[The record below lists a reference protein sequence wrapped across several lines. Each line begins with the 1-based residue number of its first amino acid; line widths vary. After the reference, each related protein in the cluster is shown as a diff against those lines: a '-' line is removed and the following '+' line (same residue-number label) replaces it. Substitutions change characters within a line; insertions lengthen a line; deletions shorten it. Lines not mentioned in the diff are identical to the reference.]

1 MKNVEILI
9 NLVNIGIFNINPYG
23 KIKVLA
29 VEVQNM
35 DNVIWGNIILS
46 IILGAA
52 AIYLRNNIM
61 YLSLLI
67 AAIILI
73 KVFLFLSFN
82 KAINFLHDNFA
93 QIAKGQLNVNIKKST
108 VNSVNQVG
116 EKINEYLEK
125 IRKLVGEYINTS
137 EITDKEAGYMKSQ
150 AESLRI
156 TASEIATTTQN
167 IAEAVNSQAEST
179 GEVSNNMEIFSQD
192 VEKILENANLSLKV
206 AKDSKTIVDESFETF
221 REAFE
226 KVEEIKDY
234 NDKVLSDMVHLDKT
248 IRQISVITEAVEEI
262 ASQTHLLSLNASI
275 EAARA
280 GEAGRGF
287 AVVAGEVSKLADD
300 SSSSAK
306 KIKDLVNSIIGE
318 IDGLTVNIKNQTD
331 VIGNNIVYAKKAL
344 SKSDAINDAV
354 EGNRKAAEAIVQMT
368 ARQKENLIE
377 IAQATQVINE
387 TTQQNAAVSQEIT
400 ASTQEQLSIIETMY
414 NSVVTLNNAIQ
425 YSNSIIENF
434 TAGFKITDDIQ
445 EKVEKTKALVS
456 EIVKASEII
465 NPKTS
470 ELKNYLYNKQKAFD
484 FIELIALV
492 DREGWIIGTSIELP
506 ETEAK
511 RQFSARQYFKEAM
524 AGKLYVSKE
533 YISIITNNY
542 NITISSP
549 IYRNGI
555 IDGII
560 FADIDLS
567 N

>member
-1 MKNVEILI
+1 
-9 NLVNIGIFNINPYG
+9 
-23 KIKVLA
+23 
-29 VEVQNM
+29 M
-35 DNVIWGNIILS
+35 DRIIWGYLFIS
-46 IILGAA
+46 IILGIAA
-52 AIYLRNNIM
+52 VYMRENMIFLV
-61 YLSLLI
+61 SLI

-82 KAINFLHDNFA
+82 KAINFLRDNFE
-93 QIAKGQLNVNIKKST
+93 QIVKGQLNVNIKKST

-179 GEVSNNMEIFSQD
+179 GEVSNNMEVFSQD

-434 TAGFKITDDIQ
+434 TAGFKITDDIR
-445 EKVEKTKALVS
+445 EKIEKTKALLS
-456 EIVKASEII
+456 EVNESE
-465 NPKTS
+465 
-470 ELKNYLYNKQKAFD
+470 
-484 FIELIALV
+484 ELISMDETRIVNVLNKLQRTLSYVELMAVINHKGHL
-492 DREGWIIGTSIELP
+492 IGATIDLP
-506 ETEAK
+506 EEL
-511 RQFSARQYFKEAM
+511 RDRSARPYFKNAIK
-524 AGKLYVSKE
+524 GNTFVSKE
-533 YISIITNNY
+533 YVSSQTNNY
-542 NITISSP
+542 NITVATPLYEMGQIV
-549 IYRNGI
+549 GI
-555 IDGII
+555 VM
-560 FADIDLS
+560 ADINIS
-567 N
+567 EK